1 MPTNRLVVKETIATY
16 ASVLFDAVNKA
27 DGQDGV
33 LDVRAQLGEVTK
45 AVRGNVDLSSALADS
60 SYTPEQR
67 GELARNVFAQ
77 CNPALV
83 EVLGVM
89 AERGEIGNLIG
100 RVAAAYE
107 EQLGSKLNLAVVDVT
122 TVVPLDDHLRE
133 VITKKAETELG
144 MKVVLDE
151 KIDKSLLGGI
161 IMSAN
166 GRRIDAS
173 MRFQLDNARAVLR
186 QKNVDGGEC

>member
-1 MPTNRLVVKETIATY
+1 MPTNRLVVKESIAVY
-16 ASVLFDAVNKA
+16 ASALFDAVNAA

-33 LDVRAQLGEVTK
+33 LEVRDQLVQV
-45 AVRGNVDLSSALADS
+45 ASAIRGNVDLSTALSDSAFA
-60 SYTPEQR
+60 PEQR

-77 CNPALV
+77 CNPALT

-89 AERGEIGNLIG
+89 AERNEIDLIS

-107 EQLGSKLNLAVVDVT
+107 EQLGSKLNLCVVDVT
-122 TVVPLDDHLRE
+122 TVVPLDDHLRD

-144 MKVVLDE
+144 MKVVLEEHVD
-151 KIDKSLLGGI
+151 DSLLGGI

-166 GRRIDAS
+166 GKRIDAS
-173 MRFQLDNARAVLR
+173 MRFQLANARNVLK
-186 QKNVDGGEC
+186 QATVDGGEC

>member
-1 MPTNRLVVKETIATY
+1 M
-16 ASVLFDAVNKA
+16 
-27 DGQDGV
+27 
-33 LDVRAQLGEVTK
+33 
-45 AVRGNVDLSSALADS
+45 
-60 SYTPEQR
+60 
-67 GELARNVFAQ
+67 FAQ
-77 CNPALV
+77 CNPVLA

-89 AERGEIGNLIG
+89 AERCEVNLIT

-107 EQLGSKLNLAVVDVT
+107 EQLGSKLNLSVVDVT

-144 MKVVLDE
+144 MKVVLNE
-151 KIDKSLLGGI
+151 HVDKSLLGGI

-173 MRFQLDNARAVLR
+173 MRFQLDNARTVLR
-186 QKNVDGGEC
+186 QATVDGGEC

>member
-1 MPTNRLVVKETIATY
+1 MPINRLVVKEIIAAYGST
-16 ASVLFDAVNKA
+16 LFDAVNAA

-33 LDVRAQLGEVTK
+33 LEVRDQLAQV
-45 AVRGNVDLSSALADS
+45 AAAIRGNVDLSTALSDGAF
-60 SYTPEQR
+60 TPEQR

-77 CNPALV
+77 CNPVLA

-89 AERGEIGNLIG
+89 AERNEINLLS
-100 RVAAAYE
+100 RVAATYE
-107 EQLGSKLNLAVVDVT
+107 EQLGSKLNLCVVDVT

-144 MKVVLDE
+144 KSVVLNERVDE
-151 KIDKSLLGGI
+151 SLLGGI
-161 IMSAN
+161 IMSAE

-186 QKNVDGGEC
+186 QATVDGGER

>member
-1 MPTNRLVVKETIATY
+1 MPTNRLVVKETVAAY
-16 ASVLFDAVNKA
+16 ASILFDAVNAA

-33 LDVRAQLGEVTK
+33 LE
-45 AVRGNVDLSSALADS
+45 VRGQLSQVASAIRGNADLSSALAS
-60 SYTPEQR
+60 GEFSPEQR

-77 CNPALV
+77 CNPALA

-89 AERGEIGNLIG
+89 AERGEANLIS

-107 EQLGSKLNLAVVDVT
+107 EQLGSKLNLCVVDVT
-122 TVVPLDDHLRE
+122 TVVELDDHLRE
-133 VITKKAETELG
+133 VIKKKAETELG
-144 MKVVLDE
+144 MNVVLNE
-151 KIDKSLLGGI
+151 QIDKSLLGGI

-173 MRFQLDNARAVLR
+173 MRFQLDNARTVLR
-186 QKNVDGGEC
+186 QSTVDGGEC

>member
-1 MPTNRLVVKETIATY
+1 MPTNRLVVKESIAVY
-16 ASVLFDAVNKA
+16 ASTLFDAVSAA

-33 LDVRAQLGEVTK
+33 LEVRDQLVQV
-45 AVRGNVDLSSALADS
+45 ASAIRGNVDLSTALSDSAFA
-60 SYTPEQR
+60 PEQR

-77 CNPALV
+77 CNPALA

-89 AERGEIGNLIG
+89 AERNETNLIS

-107 EQLGSKLNLAVVDVT
+107 EQLGTKLNLCVVDVT
-122 TVVPLDDHLRE
+122 TVVPLDDHLRD

-144 MKVVLDE
+144 MKVVLEEHVDN
-151 KIDKSLLGGI
+151 SLLGGI

-166 GRRIDAS
+166 GKRIDAS
-173 MRFQLDNARAVLR
+173 MRFQLANARNVLK
-186 QKNVDGGEC
+186 QATVDGGEC

>member
-1 MPTNRLVVKETIATY
+1 MPTNRLVVKETIAVY
-16 ASVLFDAVNKA
+16 ASTLFYAVQTA

-33 LDVRAQLGEVTK
+33 LEVRDQLAQI
-45 AVRGNVDLSSALADS
+45 AAAIRGNVDLSTALSDGAF
-60 SYTPEQR
+60 TPEQR
-67 GELARNVFAQ
+67 GELARGVFAQ
-77 CNPALV
+77 CNPALA

-89 AERGEIGNLIG
+89 AERNEINMIT

-107 EQLGSKLNLAVVDVT
+107 EQLGSKLNLCVVDVT

-144 MKVVLDE
+144 MNVVLNE
-151 KIDKSLLGGI
+151 HVDKSLLGGI
-161 IMSAN
+161 IMSVN

-173 MRFQLDNARAVLR
+173 MRFQLDNARTVLK
-186 QKNVDGGEC
+186 QATVDGGEC

>member
-1 MPTNRLVVKETIATY
+1 MPTNRLVVKETIAVYGTT
-16 ASVLFDAVNKA
+16 LFDAVNAA

-33 LDVRAQLGEVTK
+33 LEVRDQLAQV
-45 AVRGNVDLSSALADS
+45 AAAIRGNADLSAALSDGAF
-60 SYTPEQR
+60 TAQQR

-77 CNPALV
+77 CNPVLA

-89 AERGEIGNLIG
+89 AERNEVNLIT

-107 EQLGSKLNLAVVDVT
+107 EQLGTKLNLSVVDVT

-144 MKVVLDE
+144 MKVVLNE
-151 KIDKSLLGGI
+151 HVDKSLLGGI

-173 MRFQLDNARAVLR
+173 MRFQLDNARTVLR
-186 QKNVDGGEC
+186 QATVDGGEC

>member
-1 MPTNRLVVKETIATY
+1 MPTNRLVVKETVAAY
-16 ASVLFDAVNKA
+16 ASTLFDAVNAA

-33 LDVRAQLGEVTK
+33 LE
-45 AVRGNVDLSSALADS
+45 VRGQLSQVASAIRGNADLSSALAS
-60 SYTPEQR
+60 GEFSPEQR

-77 CNPALV
+77 CNPALA

-89 AERGEIGNLIG
+89 AERGEANLIS

-107 EQLGSKLNLAVVDVT
+107 EQLGSKLNLCVVDVT
-122 TVVPLDDHLRE
+122 TVVELDDHLRE
-133 VITKKAETELG
+133 VIKKKAETELG
-144 MKVVLDE
+144 MNVVLNE
-151 KIDKSLLGGI
+151 QIDKSLLGGI

-186 QKNVDGGEC
+186 QSTVDGGEC

>member
-1 MPTNRLVVKETIATY
+1 MPTNRLVVKETIAVY
-16 ASVLFDAVNKA
+16 ASTLFDAVNAA

-33 LDVRAQLGEVTK
+33 LEVRDQLGQV
-45 AVRGNVDLSSALADS
+45 AAAIRGNVDLSTALTNEG
-60 SYTPEQR
+60 YTPAQK

-77 CNPALV
+77 CNPALA

-89 AERGEIGNLIG
+89 AERGDLDLIN
-100 RVAAAYE
+100 RVAANYE
-107 EQLGSKLNLAVVDVT
+107 EQLAGKLNLAVVDVT
-122 TVVPLDDHLRE
+122 TVVELDDHLRE

-144 MKVVLDE
+144 MNVVLNE

-161 IMSAN
+161 IMSAQ

-186 QKNVDGGEC
+186 QATVDGGEC

>member
-1 MPTNRLVVKETIATY
+1 MPTNRLVVKETIAVYGST
-16 ASVLFDAVNKA
+16 LFDAVNAA

-33 LDVRAQLGEVTK
+33 LEVRDQLDQV
-45 AVRGNVDLSSALADS
+45 AAAIRGNADLSAALSDGAF
-60 SYTPEQR
+60 TPEQR

-77 CNPALV
+77 CNPALA

-89 AERGEIGNLIG
+89 AERNEINLIT

-107 EQLGSKLNLAVVDVT
+107 AQLGSKLNLSVVDVT
-122 TVVPLDDHLRE
+122 TVVPLDDHLRD

-144 MKVVLDE
+144 TKVVLNE
-151 KIDKSLLGGI
+151 HVDKSLLGGI
-161 IMSAN
+161 IMSVN

-173 MRFQLDNARAVLR
+173 MRFQLDNARTVLK
-186 QKNVDGGEC
+186 QATVDGGEC